1 MTGMAADEAGLRL
14 VDDSE
19 RGREIA
25 ERMEALGLSD
35 RRMAV
40 LANVD
45 RSSVEKARAGQA
57 KQDRIY
63 RQVEQALEDE
73 ETRRLGGA
81 TTPVASEED
90 VEVSQFIEV
99 NLSGNFGI
107 TAIVKGPVDRPEELE
122 RMLSAILKQMKGD
135 DAT

>member
-73 ETRRLGGA
+73 ETRRLGGT
-81 TTPVASEED
+81 TTPAASEED
-90 VEVSQFIEV
+90 IEVSQFIEV

-107 TAIVKGPVDRPEELE
+107 TATVKGPVDRPEELE

>member
-45 RSSVEKARAGQA
+45 RSSVEKARTGQS

-81 TTPVASEED
+81 TTPAASEED

-135 DAT
+135 DPA